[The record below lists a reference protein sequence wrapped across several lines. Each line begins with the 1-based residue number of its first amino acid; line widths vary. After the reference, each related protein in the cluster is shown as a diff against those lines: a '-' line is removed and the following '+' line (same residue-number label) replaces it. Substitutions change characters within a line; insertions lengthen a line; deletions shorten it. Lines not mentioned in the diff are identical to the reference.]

1 MSEEELRVSDGV
13 DPITLEVVREAL
25 SSIVRE
31 MRVNLVRT
39 SYSSILYEGEDFSCV
54 LMNANAE
61 IVAMSAGQDHP
72 LHIVPIGW
80 SMKAV
85 REKFGDDIRPDD
97 IFLHNDPYTGG
108 THLNDVAMIYPMFAE
123 GRLFLFPVVRAHW
136 ADVGGMTSGSISG
149 AVTEIYQEGVRIPP
163 IKVCESGRVNQAVV
177 DVLFANMRIPRDR
190 DGDFRAMV
198 GTCRK
203 AAERVEALLARYG
216 LVTVE
221 ACIQGLLD
229 RAERR
234 MRQKIRALPAGTYRY
249 EAYLE
254 SGRERLEPLVVK
266 AAVSIADDVLTVDL
280 AGTSPQ
286 TAGPTNV
293 GPAMAPTGAF
303 TIIKSFLDPGGDINS
318 GAFRPLCVLTPEG
331 TIVNARPPAPCGG
344 MVEVKYCVESAVM
357 GALAQ
362 AIEGKVTGDLKG
374 GGNHA
379 YLGGVDP
386 RTGEPFVFYEYPAAG
401 NGAWD
406 GGDGNNTVRAFTESD
421 MTTLQP
427 IEAVEQKYPLRVE
440 RTALR
445 EDSGGDGR
453 WRGGLGLSRELT
465 LLGPEAHFSVLS
477 EKNILPPYGV
487 CGGMAGAPNR
497 FVVIRHGREIEPSPL
512 PGKVSGFPV
521 QAGDLVLLQ
530 SSGGGGFGDPLERD
544 LEAVARD
551 LADGVVSP
559 KKAERVYGVVL
570 VDGRIDEEA
579 TQRRRQAIGAG
590 RQRVH
595 LRELE
600 EPPASD
606 GRRICRVS
614 VAAAA
619 RLGLSAGD
627 IIEFV
632 NPRGAPLRAWIDE
645 VRADGGDLA
654 WLAADACA
662 LLAAGGAP
670 VEIRRVSAQRET
682 QNRRAGGG
690 S

>member
-1 MSEEELRVSDGV
+1 MAA

-39 SYSSILYEGEDFSCV
+39 SYSSIIYEGEDFSCV
-54 LMNANAE
+54 LMNASAE

-72 LHIVPIGW
+72 LHIVPIAW
-80 SMKAV
+80 SMRAV
-85 REKFGDDIRPDD
+85 REKFGDDIRPGDV
-97 IFLHNDPYTGG
+97 FLHNDPYTGG

-123 GRLFLFPVVRAHW
+123 GRLVLFPVIRAHW

-163 IKVCESGRVNQAVV
+163 IKVVEDGRVNQAVV

-216 LVTVE
+216 LATLE
-221 ACIQGLLD
+221 ACIRELLD

-234 MRQKIRALPAGTYRY
+234 MRQKIRELPDGTYRY
-249 EAYLE
+249 EAYIE
-254 SGRERLEPLVVK
+254 AGRERLEPLVVK
-266 AAVSIADDVLTVDL
+266 AAVTVAGDALTVDL

-286 TAGPTNV
+286 AAGPTNV

-318 GAFRPLCVLTPEG
+318 GALRPLSVLTPVG

-362 AIEGKVTGDLKG
+362 AIRGKVTGDLKG

-386 RTGEPFVFYEYPAAG
+386 RTGEPYVFYEYPAAG

-406 GGDGNNTVRAFTESD
+406 GGDGNNAVRAFTESD

-427 IEAVEQKYPLRVE
+427 IEAIEQKYPLRVE

-465 LLGPEAHFSVLS
+465 LLARDARFSVLS

-497 FVVIRHGREIEPSPL
+497 FFVVRDGRDVEPSPL
-512 PGKVSGFPV
+512 PGKVSGFV
-521 QAGDLVLLQ
+521 VRAGDLVLLQ
-530 SSGGGGFGDPLERD
+530 SSGGGGYGDPLQRD
-544 LEAVARD
+544 PAAVARD
-551 LADGVVSP
+551 VEDGVVSADR
-559 KKAERVYGVVL
+559 AERVYGVIL
-570 VDGRIDEEA
+570 AGGRVDEGA
-579 TQRRRQAIGAG
+579 TRARRQAIAAARPRVRL
-590 RQRVH
+590 RQVDG
-595 LRELE
+595 
-600 EPPASD
+600 PPAPD
-606 GRRICRVS
+606 GRRICRLS
-614 VAAAA
+614 RAAAA
-619 RLGLSAGD
+619 RLGLVAGD
-627 IIEFV
+627 IVEFV
-632 NPRGAPLRAWIDE
+632 NPAGAPLRAWIDE
-645 VRADGGDLA
+645 VGGEGGDLA
-654 WLAADACA
+654 WLARDACA
-662 LLAAGGAP
+662 LLAPGGEA
-670 VEIRRVSAQRET
+670 VEIRRVAD
-682 QNRRAGGG
+682 RRAPAKGPASGG
-690 S
+690 SP

>member
-1 MSEEELRVSDGV
+1 MRRGEATTAA

-39 SYSSILYEGEDFSCV
+39 SYSSIIYEGEDFSCV
-54 LMNANAE
+54 LMNASAE

-72 LHIVPIGW
+72 LHIVPVAW
-80 SMKAV
+80 SMRAV
-85 REKFGDDIRPDD
+85 REKFGDDIRPGDV
-97 IFLHNDPYTGG
+97 FLHNDPYTGG
-108 THLNDVAMIYPMFAE
+108 THLNDVAMIHPMFAG
-123 GRLFLFPVVRAHW
+123 GRLFLFPVIRAHW

-163 IKVCESGRVNQAVV
+163 IKVVESGRVNQAVV

-216 LVTVE
+216 LATLE
-221 ACIQGLLD
+221 ASIRALLD
-229 RAERR
+229 RAEQR
-234 MRQKIRALPAGTYRY
+234 MRGKIGALPDGTYRY
-249 EAYLE
+249 EAYIE
-254 SGRERLEPLVVK
+254 AGRERLEPLVVK
-266 AAVSIADDVLTVDL
+266 AAVTVAGDALTVDL

-303 TIIKSFLDPGGDINS
+303 TIIKSFLDPGGDVNS
-318 GAFRPLCVLTPEG
+318 GAFRPLSVLTPEG

-362 AIEGKVTGDLKG
+362 AIHGKVTGDLKG

-386 RTGEPFVFYEYPAAG
+386 RTGEPYVFYEYPAGG

-427 IEAVEQKYPLRVE
+427 VEAVEQKYPLRVE
-440 RTALR
+440 RTTLR

-465 LLGPEAHFSVLS
+465 LLGPDARFSVLS

-497 FVVIRHGREIEPSPL
+497 FFVIRDGRDVEPSPL

-521 QAGDLVLLQ
+521 RTGDLVLLQ
-530 SSGGGGFGDPLERD
+530 SSGGGGYGDPLQRD
-544 LEAVARD
+544 PEAVARD
-551 LADGVVSP
+551 VEDGVVSAE
-559 KKAERVYGVVL
+559 KAARVYGVAL
-570 VDGRIDEEA
+570 AGGRVDEA
-579 TQRRRQAIGAG
+579 ATRERRRAIAAA
-590 RQRVH
+590 RLRVR
-595 LRELE
+595 LRELDG
-600 EPPASD
+600 PPAPD
-606 GRRICRVS
+606 GRRTCRLS
-614 VAAAA
+614 RAAAA
-619 RLGLSAGD
+619 RLGLVAGD
-627 IIEFV
+627 IVEFV
-632 NPRGAPLRAWIDE
+632 NPAGAPLRAWVDAVTGE
-645 VRADGGDLA
+645 GGDLA
-654 WLAADACA
+654 WLAPDACA
-662 LLAAGGAP
+662 LLAPGGEL
-670 VEIRRVSAQRET
+670 VEIRRVSAP
-682 QNRRAGGG
+682 RAPERGRASPG
-690 S
+690 SR

>member
-1 MSEEELRVSDGV
+1 MSGGA
-13 DPITLEVVREAL
+13 DPITLEVIREAL
-25 SSIVRE
+25 RSIVRE

-39 SYSSILYEGEDFSCV
+39 SYSSIIYEGEDFSCV
-54 LMNANAE
+54 LMNARAE
-61 IVAMSAGQDHP
+61 IVAMPAGQDHP

-80 SMKAV
+80 SMRAV
-85 REKFGDDIRPDD
+85 REKFGDDIHPGDV
-97 IFLHNDPYTGG
+97 FLHNDPYTGG
-108 THLNDVAMIYPMFAE
+108 THLNDVAMIYPMFAQ
-123 GRLFLFPVVRAHW
+123 GRLVLFPVIRAHW

-163 IKVCESGRVNQAVV
+163 IKVAERGRVNQAVV

-190 DGDFRAMV
+190 DGDFRAMA

-216 LVTVE
+216 LATVE
-221 ACIQGLLD
+221 ACIDELLD

-234 MRQKIRALPAGTYRY
+234 MRQRIRELPGGTYRY

-254 SGRERLEPLVVK
+254 AGRERLEPLVVK
-266 AAVSIADDVLTVDL
+266 AAVTVAGDTMTVDL

-303 TIIKSFLDPGGDINS
+303 TIIKSFLDPGGDVNS
-318 GAFRPLCVLTPEG
+318 GAFRPLSVLTPEG

-344 MVEVKYCVESAVM
+344 MVEVKFCVESAVM

-362 AIEGKVTGDLKG
+362 ALQGKVTGDLKG

-386 RTGEPFVFYEYPAAG
+386 RTGEAYVFYEYPAGG
-401 NGAWD
+401 NGAWE

-440 RTALR
+440 RTILR

-465 LLGPEAHFSVLS
+465 LLGPAARFSVLS

-497 FVVIRHGREIEPSPL
+497 FFVIRDGQEIEPSPL

-521 QAGDLVLLQ
+521 RAGDLVLLQ
-530 SSGGGGFGDPLERD
+530 SSGGGGYGDPLDRD
-544 LEAVARD
+544 PEAVARD
-551 LADGVVSP
+551 VRDGVVSAE
-559 KKAERVYGVVL
+559 KAERVYGVIL
-570 VDGRIDEEA
+570 DRGSPDGEA
-579 TQRRRQAIGAG
+579 TRRQRDLLRAA
-590 RQRVH
+590 RPRVH
-595 LRELE
+595 LRALSG
-600 EPPASD
+600 PPAPDARLVCQLSA
-606 GRRICRVS
+606 
-614 VAAAA
+614 AAAA
-619 RLGLSAGD
+619 RLGLVEGD
-627 IIEFV
+627 VAEFV
-632 NPRGAPLRAWIDE
+632 HLGGAPLRAWVVAVVVSEGEI
-645 VRADGGDLA
+645 A
-654 WLAADACA
+654 WLPGDACA
-662 LLAAGGAP
+662 MLAPRGES
-670 VEIRRVSAQRET
+670 VEIRRAAA
-682 QNRRAGGG
+682 RRLPAGDGARPR
-690 S
+690 

>member
-1 MSEEELRVSDGV
+1 MSERV
-13 DPITLEVVREAL
+13 DPITLEVLREAL
-25 SSIVRE
+25 RSIVRE

-39 SYSSILYEGEDFSCV
+39 SYSSIIYEGEDFSCV
-54 LMNANAE
+54 LMNASAE

-72 LHIVPIGW
+72 LHIVPISW
-80 SMKAV
+80 SMRAV
-85 REKFGDDIRPDD
+85 REKFGDDIHPGD
-97 IFLHNDPYTGG
+97 ILLHNDPYTGG
-108 THLNDVAMIYPMFAE
+108 THLNDVAMIYPMFAGE
-123 GRLFLFPVVRAHW
+123 QLFLFPVIRAHW

-163 IKVCESGRVNQAVV
+163 IKVAERGRINQAVV

-190 DGDFRAMV
+190 DGDFRAMI

-216 LVTVE
+216 LATLQ
-221 ACIQGLLD
+221 ACIRELLD
-229 RAERR
+229 RAEQR
-234 MRQKIRALPAGTYRY
+234 MRQKLRALPDGTYRY

-266 AAVSIADDVLTVDL
+266 AAVTIAGDSMTVDL

-286 TAGPTNV
+286 TAGPTNA

-318 GAFRPLCVLTPEG
+318 GAFRPLSILTPEG
-331 TIVNARPPAPCGG
+331 TVVNARPPAPCGG
-344 MVEVKYCVESAVM
+344 MVEVKFCVESAVM

-386 RTGEPFVFYEYPAAG
+386 RTGEAFVFYEYPAGG

-427 IEAVEQKYPLRVE
+427 IEALEQKYPLRVE
-440 RTALR
+440 RTTLR

-465 LLGPEAHFSVLS
+465 LLGPEARFSVLS

-497 FVVIRHGREIEPSPL
+497 FFVIRDGQEIEPSPL

-521 QAGDLVLLQ
+521 RAGDLVLLQ
-530 SSGGGGFGDPLERD
+530 SSGGGGYGDPLDRD
-544 LEAVARD
+544 PAAVARD
-551 LADGVVSP
+551 VALGVVSVD
-559 KKAERVYGVVL
+559 KAEQVYGIIAA
-570 VDGRIDEEA
+570 DGRVDHEA
-579 TQRRRQAIGAG
+579 TRRQRDGLREA
-590 RQRVH
+590 RPRVH
-595 LRELE
+595 LHELSDA
-600 EPPASD
+600 PPPD
-606 GRRICRVS
+606 GRRICRLS
-614 VAAAA
+614 AAAAA
-619 RLGLSAGD
+619 RLGLVAGD
-627 IIEFV
+627 VVEFV
-632 NPRGAPLRAWIDE
+632 NPRGAPLRAWVDAL
-645 VRADGGDLA
+645 VPDDRALA
-654 WLAADACA
+654 WLAADVRAV
-662 LLAAGGAP
+662 LAAGGEP
-670 VEIRRVSAQRET
+670 VEIRRAAV
-682 QNRRAGGG
+682 RRAR
-690 S
+690 